1 MFEVV
6 DVKKTSEKENSIISL
21 EVTDKTYSYENFQY
35 NLTLWKEDNLDTI
48 FYVDRVNTTEITI
61 DKHSAGYTIE
71 PNTAYQVH
79 VSLIYF
85 VKYLLEELSK
95 SFFISK
101 NYFLK
106 TSIY

>member
-21 EVTDKTYSYENFQY
+21 EVNDKTYSYENFQY

-95 SFFISK
+95 SFFINSK
-101 NYFLK
+101 N
-106 TSIY
+106 